1 VRPPGIDRLL
11 RTAAHQK
18 GVISFAGGLPAPET
32 FPRAELAQAAE
43 AATTTMGEGPL
54 QYDWPEGRPL
64 LRQLIA
70 ERLKARGA
78 RVDAEDV
85 HITNGAQD
93 ALSLALEV
101 LGANEIY
108 VDRATY
114 PGALDVFE
122 AKGLEVVSTR
132 TSAVWYVMPA
142 VHNPYGWTMSGP
154 RRNQALKAGVI
165 IEDDAYADLYF
176 TGRAPRPLLADAPQK
191 TFSIGTFSK
200 TVSPGLRVGWLVAP
214 QPWRAKL
221 REAKARRDLQAG
233 GLAQAMMERLVA
245 QGGFEER
252 LEKLRKHYRA
262 RCERLLELLPQLPGI
277 RFGLP
282 EGGFSVWVETE
293 AFDTDER
300 LLARSLVRGVAFDP
314 GTIFRAEPHAH
325 TTLAFRLSYSA
336 VPMDQMQEGIRRL
349 AAALNEARESK
360 RPAAA

>member
-1 VRPPGIDRLL
+1 MRPKGIDKLL
-11 RTAAHQK
+11 RAAAHK
-18 GVISFAGGLPAPET
+18 RGIISFAGGLPAAET
-32 FPRAELAQAAE
+32 FPRAELALAAE
-43 AATTTMGEGPL
+43 AATTTMGEAPL
-54 QYDWPEGRPL
+54 QYDWPEGRPQ
-64 LRQLIA
+64 LRALIA

-93 ALSLALEV
+93 GLSLALEV
-101 LGANEIY
+101 LGASEIY

-122 AKGLEVVSTR
+122 AKGLHVVSTR

-142 VHNPYGWTMSGP
+142 VHNPYGWSMSAA
-154 RRNQALKAGVI
+154 RRAQALTAGII

-176 TGRAPRPLLADAPQK
+176 DGRPRRPLLADAPHK

-214 QPWRAKL
+214 QPWRARL

-233 GLAQAMMERLVA
+233 GLAQAMIERLIT
-245 QGGFEER
+245 QTGFDER
-252 LEKLRKHYRA
+252 LEKLRRHYRA

-293 AFDTDER
+293 ATETDER
-300 LLARSLVRGVAFDP
+300 LLARCLGRGVAFDP
-314 GTIFRAEPHAH
+314 GTLFRAEPHAH
-325 TTLAFRLSYSA
+325 SKLAFRLSFSA
-336 VPMDQMQEGIRRL
+336 VAVEHMQEGISRL
-349 AAALNEARESK
+349 ASALAEGRSRRSVAA
-360 RPAAA
+360 

>member
-1 VRPPGIDRLL
+1 MRTPGIDKLL
-11 RTAAHQK
+11 RTAAHTK
-18 GVISFAGGLPAPET
+18 GIISFAGGLPAPET

-54 QYDWPEGRPL
+54 QYDWPEGRHT

-70 ERLKARGA
+70 DRLRARGA

-114 PGALDVFE
+114 PGALDVFQ
-122 AKGLEVVSTR
+122 ANGLQVVSTR

-142 VHNPYGWTMSGP
+142 VHNPYGWRMSGA
-154 RRNQALKAGVI
+154 RRAQALKAGII

-176 TGRAPRPLLADAPQK
+176 DGRVPRPLLADAPRK

-214 QPWRAKL
+214 QPWRTKL
-221 REAKARRDLQAG
+221 REAKARRDCQAG
-233 GLAQAMMERLVA
+233 GLAQAMIERLIA
-245 QGGFEER
+245 QDGFDER
-252 LEKLRKHYRA
+252 LERLRLHYRA
-262 RCERLLELLPQLPGI
+262 RSERLLELLPQLPGI

-293 AFDTDER
+293 AVDADER
-300 LLARSLVRGVAFDP
+300 LLARALARGVAFDP
-314 GTIFRAEPHAH
+314 GTLFRAEPHAH
-325 TTLAFRLSYSA
+325 STLAFRLSFSA
-336 VPMDQMQEGIRRL
+336 VPVDQMQEGIARL
-349 AAALNEARESK
+349 ASALTEARAAK